1 MLVSRAGHYYCS
13 CLAVNLLELLKR
25 ALYRYQAVET
35 RREFPGYPQRKPSGS
50 ARRFFR
56 NGTPFRA
63 HQAGRGHSGVHVMW
77 ACRSPKTRRREAD
90 SQTDRRTSL
99 TATAPGLKMLETPDI
114 STLTGAASAAFR
126 SNLCDSK
133 SPRLYC
139 CKVSVDVALV
149 C

>member
-13 CLAVNLLELLKR
+13 CLAINLLELLKR

-35 RREFPGYPQRKPSGS
+35 RREFPGYPQRKPSGC
-50 ARRFFR
+50 ARRLFR

-63 HQAGRGHSGVHVMW
+63 HQAGRGHCGVHVMW

-90 SQTDRRTSL
+90 RQTEQSNGYG
-99 TATAPGLKMLETPDI
+99 PGLKMLEIPNI
-114 STLTGAASAAFR
+114 STLTGAASVVFR
-126 SNLCDSK
+126 FHLCDSK

-139 CKVSVDVALV
+139 CKVSVGVALV